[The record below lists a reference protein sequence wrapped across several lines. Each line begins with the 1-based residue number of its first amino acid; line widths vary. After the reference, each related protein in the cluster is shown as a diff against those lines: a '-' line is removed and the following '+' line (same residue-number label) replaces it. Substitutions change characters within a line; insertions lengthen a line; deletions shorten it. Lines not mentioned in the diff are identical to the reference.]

1 MKGQTSYGPLSVLVI
16 DKTAVLES
24 VRERWD
30 RLGRVPGIKL
40 GLLVPERW
48 VENYTPMRFTD
59 EGDHAWDAV
68 VGKVLFA
75 GKEASGMYLTGL
87 RRAFRKFRPDIVMM
101 MEESFSM
108 FALQTLITARIH
120 APRARL
126 IFYSNN
132 VTSYDRFTYRLGP
145 LYKLIGRWVT
155 PGFDAGLCVNDLAVR
170 VLETTGYDVLVR
182 KLFYG
187 INERLF
193 YPRPREEARAGL
205 GLPVNETIFLY
216 AGRFLE
222 LKGIQDLI
230 PAFERVCA
238 RHPDKNARL
247 LLVGDGDYADALQ
260 ALAGTNRFSER
271 IEFRRTVPLE
281 QMPSLMSAADAFILP
296 SRKEIN
302 EQFGRVNIEAMLCG
316 TTIIGSTS
324 GGIPE
329 AIGDGGFLF
338 EAGDVGQLTDL
349 LESVLVGSDE
359 VERRKELGREQALA
373 GYSTGAF
380 IEGLVKLFE
389 ELSGRNLHPVH
400 SSDS

>member
-1 MKGQTSYGPLSVLVI
+1 MLVI

-30 RLGRVPGIKL
+30 RLGRTPGL
-40 GLLVPERW
+40 NVGLLVPEQW
-48 VENYTPMRFTD
+48 VENYTPMRFED
-59 EGDHAWDAV
+59 SGNYSWDAV
-68 VGKVLFA
+68 VGKVLFP
-75 GKEASGMYLTGL
+75 GKEASGMYRTGL
-87 RRAFRKFRPDIVMM
+87 GKAFRKFRPDVVMM
-101 MEESFSM
+101 MEESFSL
-108 FALQTLITARIH
+108 FALQTLIAARIH

-132 VTSYDRFTYRLGP
+132 VTSYNHFTYRLGP

-155 PGFDAGLCVNDLAVR
+155 PRFDVGLCVNDLAAN
-170 VLETTGYDVLVR
+170 VLKATGYDVQVR

-193 YPRPREEARAGL
+193 YPRSKEEARAEL
-205 GLPVNETIFLY
+205 GLPSDVPVFLY

-230 PAFERVCA
+230 RAFEQVCKE
-238 RHPDKNARL
+238 RPQQDMRL
-247 LLVGDGDYADALQ
+247 LLVGDGDYAGELQ
-260 ALAGTNRFSER
+260 SLAASGSFRER
-271 IEFRRTVPLE
+271 IEFRRTVSLE
-281 QMPSLMSAADAFILP
+281 QMPALMSAADAFVLP

-338 EAGDVGQLTDL
+338 DAGDVGQLAN
-349 LESVLVGSDE
+349 VLGLVLDGADE
-359 VERRKELGREQALA
+359 VAQRREKGKEQALA

-380 IEGLVKLFE
+380 VQGLVDLFR
-389 ELSGRNLHPVH
+389 ELSGRDPGQSAL
-400 SSDS
+400 SDS